1 MLMAQADE
9 GGGVVSRP
17 LERVRPQTDAAT
29 PIISVRGIRKFYGH
43 VEALRGVDLD
53 LMPGEVHALVGD
65 NGAGKSTLVKIIA
78 GAIQATEGEIFLDGR
93 HVNFTQPSEA
103 LAAGI
108 STVYQSLA
116 LVGCRSI
123 AANLFLGREPSRFGF
138 VRSREMNAKAE
149 QMLTDLRQLN
159 ITEIHAE
166 VDDLSGGQRQAVAIA
181 RGVRLGQRV
190 LILDEPTAALG
201 VREAAGVLELI
212 RTLRGSERTLLL
224 ISHNLQHVFDVS
236 DRITVLRA
244 GRKVG
249 TMRREQTTSDQIV
262 AMITGS
268 FVAA

>member
-1 MLMAQADE
+1 MTQADE
-9 GGGVVSRP
+9 RVSSVTHSLEQAHPAAGG
-17 LERVRPQTDAAT
+17 AT
-29 PIISVRGIRKFYGH
+29 PIVSVRGIRKFYGH

-78 GAIQATEGEIFLDGR
+78 GAIQATEGEVLLDGR
-93 HVNFTQPSEA
+93 PVHFTEPREA
-103 LAAGI
+103 LEAGI
-108 STVYQSLA
+108 STVYQGLA

-149 QMLTDLRQLN
+149 EMLTELRQLN

-212 RTLRGSERTLLL
+212 KTLRGSQRTLLL

-249 TMRREQTTSDQIV
+249 TVRRDQATSDQIV
-262 AMITGS
+262 SMITGS
-268 FVAA
+268 SEAA

>member
-1 MLMAQADE
+1 MTHADE
-9 GGGVVSRP
+9 GGVAVSGS
-17 LERVRPQTDAAT
+17 LEQVRLAGGGDT

-78 GAIQATEGEIFLDGR
+78 GAIQATEGEVHLDGHR
-93 HVNFTQPSEA
+93 VHFSEPSEA
-103 LAAGI
+103 LEAGI

-138 VRSREMNAKAE
+138 VRSKEMNAKSE
-149 QMLTDLRQLN
+149 EMLTELRQLN

-212 RTLRGSERTLLL
+212 RALRGSQRTLLL
-224 ISHNLQHVFDVS
+224 VSHNLQHVFDVS

-249 TMRREQTTSDQIV
+249 TVRRDQATSDQIV
-262 AMITGS
+262 SMITGS
-268 FVAA
+268 SEAA

>member
-1 MLMAQADE
+1 MTHADE
-9 GGGVVSRP
+9 GGVAVSGS
-17 LERVRPQTDAAT
+17 LEQVRPAGGADT
-29 PIISVRGIRKFYGH
+29 PIITVRGIRKFYGH

-65 NGAGKSTLVKIIA
+65 NGAGKTTLVKIIA
-78 GAIQATEGEIFLDGR
+78 GAIQATEGEVHLDGQR
-93 HVNFTQPSEA
+93 VHFTEPSEA
-103 LAAGI
+103 LEAGI

-138 VRSREMNAKAE
+138 VRSKEMNAKAE
-149 QMLTDLRQLN
+149 EMLTELRQLN

-212 RTLRGSERTLLL
+212 RALRGSQRTLLL

-249 TMRREQTTSDQIV
+249 TVRRDQATSDQIV
-262 AMITGS
+262 SMITGS
-268 FVAA
+268 SGAA

>member
-1 MLMAQADE
+1 MNGSPE
-9 GGGVVSRP
+9 GALVDTD
-17 LERVRPQTDAAT
+17 QTT
-29 PIISVRGIRKFYGH
+29 PIVEVRGIRKFYGH

-78 GAIQATEGEIFLDGR
+78 GAIQATEGEVRLDGKPVR
-93 HVNFTQPSEA
+93 FTEPSEA
-103 LAAGI
+103 LEAGI
-108 STVYQSLA
+108 STVYQGLA

-138 VRSREMNAKAE
+138 VRAREMNAKAQE
-149 QMLTDLRQLN
+149 MLAELKQLN

-166 VDDLSGGQRQAVAIA
+166 VEDLSGGQRQAVAIA

-212 RTLRGSERTLLL
+212 RTLRGSQRTMLL
-224 ISHNLQHVFDVS
+224 ISHNLQHVLDVS
-236 DRITVLRA
+236 DRVTVLRA

-249 TMRREQTTSDQIV
+249 TVHREQATSDQIV
-262 AMITGS
+262 SMITGAS
-268 FVAA
+268 EMGL